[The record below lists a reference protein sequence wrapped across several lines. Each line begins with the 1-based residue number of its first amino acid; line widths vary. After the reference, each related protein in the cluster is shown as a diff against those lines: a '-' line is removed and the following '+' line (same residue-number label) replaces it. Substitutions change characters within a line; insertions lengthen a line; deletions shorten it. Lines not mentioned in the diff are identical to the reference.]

1 MADKAIRTVVALG
14 ASLALSMW
22 ATVGLGTPSTAQAAP
37 GAAVFLDSKIHGNP
51 GHNHAIDHDQGRVS
65 ATAERVLEKPL
76 PKPKGYVDE
85 FGPAVTNLPT
95 VQVPVEGRAELA
107 AMAVPSAG
115 TWVNGPRI
123 ERVVHVFDLPRTMTS
138 DTYMASAGSGNY
150 PAYGTGGAQQRYFGS
165 IYDRTTK
172 TLTPFNL
179 SFDMFCATAVHDEN
193 GDIILAGGTGAY
205 PANNKEVSGT
215 WGGLDDSYRYD
226 VSSNQFIR
234 LGNMN
239 YKRWYPEFF
248 KDQASNIHVHGGQHN
263 GVQIAPWEKLARGA
277 TTWQVI
283 SGLSLAMNSY
293 AAMELIAPN
302 VFAYTGVKSSPTS
315 LSKPPFI
322 IDMGTKRRTT
332 TPGLRDANV
341 RRSAAALPLFPAQD
355 EKVLVVGG
363 GAASGTTGTT
373 LVDLIDYSVW
383 PASVPRFVP
392 RASLQLPT
400 VFPNMVNLPNG
411 QPFLAG
417 GSRAWRTGDILQAAI
432 YDPESDNWTWVA
444 PHRYGRDYHSAMH
457 VNLNGSV
464 SLFGG
469 NPGLNNFQSQVE
481 EYRPWYMDGRP
492 RPALG
497 LASLRAFIPAG
508 DTLPALSK
516 GGSVTID
523 VTVPSGS
530 SIGRFTLDGAR
541 ASTHVSSDAGQMMFD
556 LPFTQAGGRY
566 TVTIP
571 NHYKLTLGAYKLTAV
586 TADDV
591 PSVSVWAKV
600 V

>member
-1 MADKAIRTVVALG
+1 MGGKASRTVLALG
-14 ASLALSMW
+14 ASLVASMC
-22 ATVGLGTPSTAQAAP
+22 ATVNLGTPAITTAAP
-37 GAAVFLDSKIHGNP
+37 RAAVFPDTKVHGNP
-51 GHNHAIDHDQGRVS
+51 GHRHAIDHDHDRVG
-65 ATAERVLEKPL
+65 TKAEWVREKPL
-76 PKPKGYVDE
+76 PKPKGYVNE
-85 FGPAVTNLPT
+85 FGPAVVHLPT
-95 VQVPVEGRAELA
+95 VEIPAEGRAELA
-107 AMAVPSAG
+107 AMAVPSVG

-123 ERVVHVFDLPRTMTS
+123 RRVVHVFDLPQTMTS
-138 DTYMASAGSGNY
+138 DTYLASAGSGNY

-165 IYDRTTK
+165 IYDRTTR
-172 TLTPFNL
+172 TLTPVKL

-205 PANNKEVSGT
+205 PATNKEVSGT
-215 WGGLDDSYRYD
+215 WGGLDNSYRYD
-226 VSSNQFIR
+226 VSSNRFIR
-234 LGNMN
+234 LGRMH

-248 KDQASNIHVHGGQHN
+248 KDQVSSIHVHGGQHN
-263 GVQIAPWEKLARGA
+263 GVQIARWEKLARGA

-302 VFAYTGVKSSPTS
+302 VFAFTGVKSSITS
-315 LSKPPFI
+315 LNKPPFI
-322 IDMGTKRRTT
+322 INMKTKRRTT
-332 TPGLRDANV
+332 TTGLRDPNV
-341 RRSAAALPLFPAQD
+341 RRSAAALSLFPAQD
-355 EKVLVVGG
+355 EEVLVVGG

-383 PASVPRFVP
+383 PTSLPRFVP

-432 YDPESDNWTWVA
+432 YDPERDNWTWVA
-444 PHRYGRDYHSAMH
+444 PHKYGRDYHSAMH
-457 VNLNGSV
+457 VNLDGSV

-469 NPGLNNFQSQVE
+469 NPSGNKFQSQVE

-497 LASLRAFIPAG
+497 LQSLRAFIPTG
-508 DTLPALSK
+508 DTLPALRK
-516 GGSVTID
+516 GGRVTID
-523 VTVPSGS
+523 VTVPGGS

-556 LPFTQAGGRY
+556 LPFTQAGGHY
-566 TVTIP
+566 TITIP
-571 NHYKLTLGAYKLTAV
+571 NHYKLTPGAYKLTAV

-591 PSVSVWAKV
+591 PSVSVWTKV
-600 V
+600 T